1 MNNQSQLSRQL
12 VVDCLAQDVEQSLL
26 DAAGLAELIESHDVV
41 FALTDTRES
50 RWLPT
55 ALCRLYNKPL
65 LNVAL
70 GFDSWLVMRHGVDT
84 ARPVSGRMAS
94 QSKPEPATAAAAPGA
109 ASAAGAEASTAHGVC
124 GPSNAGCYFCAD
136 VVAPLNSMTG
146 RTLDQQC
153 TVTRPGLAPIAAS
166 HAVELLVNL
175 LHHPQRGAAPVP
187 ERQETG
193 CEQPQASSAGTG
205 PTAGGSATGSV
216 PHQLRGFIADFSVL
230 KLEQEPFDCCSACS
244 PAIVGALA
252 ADRDGFLRGVLS
264 DPDVLERESGLERIK
279 AEAEAMAGD
288 WDDEDASW

>member
-1 MNNQSQLSRQL
+1 VNW
-12 VVDCLAQDVEQSLL
+12 QDVEQALV
-26 DAAGLAELIESHDVV
+26 DAAELAELIRSHDVV

-55 ALCRLYNKPL
+55 ALCRRFNKPL

-70 GFDSWLVMRHGVDT
+70 GFDSWLVMRHGVDST
-84 ARPVSGRMAS
+84 RLVQGRMCPVAGS
-94 QSKPEPATAAAAPGA
+94 PGA
-109 ASAAGAEASTAHGVC
+109 ASAAGGAASSGESLC
-124 GPSNAGCYFCAD
+124 GPATAGCYFCSD

-175 LHHPQRGAAPVP
+175 LHHPLRAAAPTP
-187 ERQETG
+187 ERAPRKDTAAS
-193 CEQPQASSAGTG
+193 ASSEPDEAAASALAGT
-205 PTAGGSATGSV
+205 ASAASGSSTGAV

-230 KLEQEPFDCCSACS
+230 KLEQESFDCCSACS
-244 PAIVGALA
+244 PAIVNLLD
-252 ADRDGFLRGVLS
+252 ADMPGFLRRVLA
-264 DPDVLERESGLERIK
+264 DPDVLETESGLERIK

-288 WDDEDASW
+288 WDGDDASW